1 MFDMRGT
8 GLGGKLTT
16 VRRPTQCR
24 PDTGHKA
31 LCPVSIGK
39 SLAHMNTRESTV
51 CALNQARVGGTGPT
65 MNCINTATSPLN
77 SSWHWVWHC

>member
-39 SLAHMNTRESTV
+39 SLAHMNTISVIQTRS
-51 CALNQARVGGTGPT
+51 
-65 MNCINTATSPLN
+65 
-77 SSWHWVWHC
+77 

>member
-39 SLAHMNTRESTV
+39 SLAHMNTISVIQTRSY
-51 CALNQARVGGTGPT
+51 
-65 MNCINTATSPLN
+65 
-77 SSWHWVWHC
+77 SSY